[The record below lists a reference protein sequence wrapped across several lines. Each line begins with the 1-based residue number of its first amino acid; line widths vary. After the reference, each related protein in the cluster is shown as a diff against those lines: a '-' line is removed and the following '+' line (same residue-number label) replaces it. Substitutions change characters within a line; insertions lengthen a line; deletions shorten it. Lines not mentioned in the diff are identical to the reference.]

1 MRCPTC
7 SDLESALESRHSEYL
22 TACSRTLRRVSL
34 KFAAYDFVEM
44 ERARSDLDMH
54 RSTCVSVIAAAAL
67 KRSLV
72 PVP

>member
-22 TACSRTLRRVSL
+22 TACSETFRRVSSEL
-34 KFAAYDFVEM
+34 AAYDLVEM
-44 ERARSDLDMH
+44 ERARSELKTH
-54 RSTCVSVIAAAAL
+54 RSTCVSAIAAAAL
-67 KRSLV
+67 MRSLV